1 VSGSAVLADV
11 AAPILVTGA
20 SGAIGSRVVDELRRT
35 GWPVRCLVR
44 RRPVDNA
51 DGLVQGDL
59 GDGST
64 LDAAVHGAEVVLHL
78 AAVTHA
84 RRSRDYIE
92 TNLIG
97 TRRLLEAA
105 ERHGVRRFVHGSS
118 RSISEAGGAYSVSK
132 RLAEE
137 AVRAAPVEHTIV
149 RLSET
154 YGTAGREGI
163 DRIVSRARRGASIP
177 VVGDGGDR
185 LCPMHVDDA
194 VAALAGAVDAPVAG
208 DRTYALGGDC
218 LTTREFADACAR
230 AFSSASRVR
239 PVPVTVV
246 VALGLLGRVL
256 PLPIYPD
263 QLARL
268 RAEKAPVSPEAEG
281 ELGFRTRPLTEGL
294 ASLR

>member
-1 VSGSAVLADV
+1 V

-20 SGAIGSRVVDELRRT
+20 SGAIGSRVVEELRRK

-44 RRPVDNA
+44 RRPVENA
-51 DGLVQGDL
+51 DDLVRGDL

-64 LDAAVHGAEVVLHL
+64 LDAAVHGAAVVLHL

-92 TNLIG
+92 TNLVG

-105 ERHGVRRFVHGSS
+105 ARHGVRRFVHGST

-132 RLAEE
+132 RLAEQ

-149 RLSET
+149 RLSEM
-154 YGTAGREGI
+154 YGGAGSEGI
-163 DRIVSRARRGASIP
+163 DRIVSRARRGMAIP
-177 VVGDGGDR
+177 IVGDGADR
-185 LCPMHVDDA
+185 VCPMHVDDA
-194 VAALAGAVDAPVAG
+194 VAALAGAVAAPVASG
-208 DRTYALGGDC
+208 RTYALGGEC
-218 LTTREFADACAR
+218 LTIREFAEACAR
-230 AFSSASRVR
+230 AFSSESRVR
-239 PVPVTVV
+239 PVPVAAVM
-246 VALGLLGRVL
+246 ALGLLGRVL

-268 RAEKAPVSPEAEG
+268 RAEKAPVSPQAES